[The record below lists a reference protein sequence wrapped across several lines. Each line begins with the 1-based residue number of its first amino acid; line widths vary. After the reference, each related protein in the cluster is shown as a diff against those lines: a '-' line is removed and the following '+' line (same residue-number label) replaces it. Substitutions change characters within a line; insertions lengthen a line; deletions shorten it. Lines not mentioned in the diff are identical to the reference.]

1 MREPAPLEHRIGHYE
16 ALEDGGGRLTARD
29 WVALALT
36 GICFPALCLV
46 LGWLVGW

>member
-1 MREPAPLEHRIGHYE
+1 MEETASLEHRISHYE
-16 ALEDGGGRLTARD
+16 ALEGGSSRLSAGD
-29 WVALALT
+29 WLALALT